1 MTVKIPLIIE
11 PYPEN
16 YDGYKF
22 ITLIRYNDEN
32 SLNLVDN
39 VINNT
44 IISYVLDLCSPNN
57 INEEQLIEVANFW
70 FTHNKDKYPLSI
82 EFSKHDISEQTSRII
97 RCYPMDY
104 VARVIGPLSTYKMS
118 GTYKIRKRK
127 KKALSKNIEIVRHTL
142 TVESDQ

>member
-1 MTVKIPLIIE
+1 MTTKIPLIIE
-11 PYPEN
+11 PYPDN

-44 IISYVLDLCSPNN
+44 IISYVIDLCKPNN
-57 INEEQLIEVANFW
+57 INEEEIIEVANFW
-70 FTHNKDKYPLSI
+70 FNTNKDKYPLSI
-82 EFSKHDISEQTSRII
+82 EFSKNNMAELASRII
-97 RCYPMDY
+97 RCYPLDY

-127 KKALSKNIEIVRHTL
+127 KKAVPNNIEIVRNQILLDH
-142 TVESDQ
+142 

>member
-1 MTVKIPLIIE
+1 MTTKIPLIIE
-11 PYPEN
+11 PYPDD

-32 SLNLVDN
+32 YLNLVDN

-44 IISYVLDLCSPNN
+44 IISYVLDLCAPNN
-57 INEEQLIEVANFW
+57 INEEHVIDIANYW

-82 EFSKHDISEQTSRII
+82 EYSKNNMAEDTSRIL
-97 RCYPMDY
+97 RLFPMDY
-104 VARVIGPLSTYKMS
+104 VARVIGPLNSYKMS

-127 KKALSKNIEIVRHTL
+127 KKILSKSIEIIKNPLDR
-142 TVESDQ
+142 

>member
-1 MTVKIPLIIE
+1 MTTKIPLIIE

-44 IISYVLDLCSPNN
+44 IICYVIDLCKPNN
-57 INEEQLIEVANFW
+57 INEEEIIEIANFW

-82 EFSKHDISEQTSRII
+82 EFSKHNMGETASRII

-127 KKALSKNIEIVRHTL
+127 KKTVSKNVEIIRNPITL
-142 TVESDQ
+142 DQ

>member
-1 MTVKIPLIIE
+1 MTTKIPLIIE

-16 YDGYKF
+16 YDGPQF

-39 VINNT
+39 VINNN

-57 INEEQLIEVANFW
+57 INEEEIIKVANFW
-70 FTHNKDKYPLSI
+70 YFTNREKYPLSI
-82 EFSKHDISEQTSRII
+82 EFSKHGMAEYTARII

-104 VARVIGPLSTYKMS
+104 VARVIGPLTSYKMS
-118 GTYKIRKRK
+118 GTYKVRKRK
-127 KKALSKNIEIVRHTL
+127 KKTLSKNIEIVRNNL
-142 TVESDQ
+142 IDQ

>member
-1 MTVKIPLIIE
+1 MTAKIPLIIE

-57 INEEQLIEVANFW
+57 INEEEIIEVANFW
-70 FTHNKDKYPLSI
+70 HSTNKDKYPLSI
-82 EFSKHDISEQTSRII
+82 EFSKNNMAELTSRII
-97 RCYPMDY
+97 RCYPLDY
-104 VARVIGPLSTYKMS
+104 VARVIGPLNSYKMA

-127 KKALSKNIEIVRHTL
+127 KKTVSKNVEIVRNTIV
-142 TVESDQ
+142 VE